1 MIRYRTAE
9 IESGPD
15 PLVISAPC
23 GPISNRGARLARLR
37 LLGRAGKYT
46 FDNLTKV
53 WGLKRYAIYAFDY
66 GAPIGFRLALAR
78 PERTTTIIS
87 QNGIR

>member
-1 MIRYRTAE
+1 
-9 IESGPD
+9 
-15 PLVISAPC
+15 
-23 GPISNRGARLARLR
+23 
-37 LLGRAGKYT
+37 
-46 FDNLTKV
+46 V

-78 PERTTTIIS
+78 PERATTIIS